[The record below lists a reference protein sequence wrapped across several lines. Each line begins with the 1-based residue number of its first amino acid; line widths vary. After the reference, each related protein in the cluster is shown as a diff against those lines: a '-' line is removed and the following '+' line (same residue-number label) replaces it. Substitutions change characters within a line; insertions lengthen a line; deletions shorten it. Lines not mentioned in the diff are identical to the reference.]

1 MGTEPEASDEDLL
14 RRYPDVRLDHDNKEY
29 YRGLQSHELRLNRCA
44 NCAQWHGPPLRAVCA
59 VCWSFE
65 IESTPVSGAGQVVL
79 VTRLHQ
85 GRAVDGVSYDPPY
98 PLVAVELIEQPGLRV
113 SGTVRSYA
121 DTEIVPGLSVQ
132 LAWEERAGN
141 PYPVF
146 RPAP

>member
-1 MGTEPEASDEDLL
+1 MTSEPDDEDLL

-29 YRGLQSHELRLNRCA
+29 YRGLQARELRLNRCL
-44 NCAQWHGPPLRAVCA
+44 NCEHWHGPPLRAVCPA
-59 VCWSFE
+59 CWSFE
-65 IESTPVSGAGQVVL
+65 VAATPVSGSGTVVL

-85 GRAVDGVSYDPPY
+85 GRALEGVSYDPPY

-113 SGTVRSYA
+113 SATVRA
-121 DTEIVPGLSVQ
+121 DPDTDLAPGMPVR

-146 RPAP
+146 RVVG